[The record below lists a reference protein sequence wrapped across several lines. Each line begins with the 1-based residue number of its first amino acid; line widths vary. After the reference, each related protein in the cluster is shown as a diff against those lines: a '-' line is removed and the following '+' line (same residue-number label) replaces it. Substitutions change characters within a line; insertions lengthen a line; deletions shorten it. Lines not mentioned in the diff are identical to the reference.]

1 MSLKF
6 GILADDLSGSNG
18 IGVEFARHHMATMV
32 TQDATAI
39 AKVGKDIDVLI
50 VDTESRYDAGD
61 ASFRKTLEAARALA
75 QLNPACVVKKI
86 DSLLRGPIGFD
97 IDAIMQVYG
106 FDKCLFA
113 AASPKMGRITIGGY
127 QLVEGCLLT
136 TQMRSVD
143 PSGKAESSYIPSIL
157 SRQSGKSLGL
167 IATETVSQGLEAIV
181 EFLKTADAQI
191 LVADSASQYELNN
204 VVAAAY
210 AAGIRFFAGSY
221 GLGEALHPFGMQEVK
236 TAPILVVAGS
246 TSDMTR
252 KQVARLERET
262 GFKSVVIRF
271 GRNFFHEPVEQFA
284 VAIEKQLAGCGD
296 VVIHTS
302 GSYEEAEQL
311 WRWAEEEGWS
321 RNALSER
328 IEQLIQHLVRPFLPK
343 CDGFVFSGGA
353 TANSVFK
360 LLNADGLSLTGQEVL
375 PATPLTYVCGGAYHG
390 LPYLTKPG
398 SFGSEDDLVT
408 MIKFMKN
415 EIFRRGS
422 RFTQGRSSDASGKG
436 NRAEGDMPKAK

>member
-6 GILADDLSGSNG
+6 GILADDLSGANG
-18 IGVEFARHHMATMV
+18 IGVEFARHQMATMV
-32 TQDATAI
+32 TQETTAI
-39 AKVGKDIDVLI
+39 ARLENGIDVMI
-50 VDTESRYDAGD
+50 VDTESRYDTGD
-61 ASFRKTLEAARALA
+61 VSFHKTVEAAQALA

-106 FDKCLFA
+106 FEKCLFA

-127 QLVEGCLLT
+127 QLVDGSPLT

-143 PSGKAESSYIPSIL
+143 PSGKAESSYIPTVL
-157 SRQSGKSLGL
+157 SRQSVKRICL
-167 IATETVSQGLEAIV
+167 IATETIAQGPEAIV

-191 LVADSASQYELNN
+191 LVADSASQSDLNN

-210 AAGIRFFAGSY
+210 SAGIRFFAGSY
-221 GLGEALHPFGMQEVK
+221 GIGEALHSFGMQEVK

-262 GFKSVVIRF
+262 GFKSVVIKF
-271 GRNFFHEPVEQFA
+271 SRNFFHQSVEQFA
-284 VAIEKQLAGCGD
+284 VATQKQLAGCYD

-321 RNALSER
+321 LNSLSEK
-328 IEQLIQHLVRPFLPK
+328 IEQLIQYLIKPFLPK
-343 CDGFVFSGGA
+343 CDGFIFSGGA

-375 PATPLTYVCGGAYHG
+375 PATPLTYICGGAYHG

-415 EIFRRGS
+415 EIVRRRS
-422 RFTQGRSSDASGKG
+422 RFSQKQSSAAPG
-436 NRAEGDMPKAK
+436 E